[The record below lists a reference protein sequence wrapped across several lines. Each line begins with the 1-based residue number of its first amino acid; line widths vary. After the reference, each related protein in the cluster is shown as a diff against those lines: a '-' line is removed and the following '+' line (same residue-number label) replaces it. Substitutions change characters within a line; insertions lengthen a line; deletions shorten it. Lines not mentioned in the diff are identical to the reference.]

1 MGARR
6 ITPHPFDGATCR
18 SARSL
23 PNVPSPLNPV
33 FGGRQMSE
41 RSTETEREAAC

>member
-18 SARSL
+18 SARSSL
-23 PNVPSPLNPV
+23 MSLRSLTQV

-41 RSTETEREAAC
+41 RSTETEKEAAC